1 MTDGYDPAYDPT
13 DDLRCQWN
21 EPVGDEIGSEVAEQF
36 AKQFTDRIAAEAD
49 ARLEEYEKQKQM
61 TKEEFNTIEVYQV
74 AIHQIGGAYDHTVI
88 ATREALAI
96 TIDNAIAESE
106 KTGGHVYVKKVK
118 MNRRKTTT

>member
-1 MTDGYDPAYDPT
+1 MGDVYDPT

-21 EPVGDEIGSEVAEQF
+21 EPVGDEIGSEVAEKF

-61 TKEEFNTIEVYQV
+61 AKEEFVAVEVYQV
-74 AIHQIGGAYDHTVI
+74 AIHQLGGSHDEIVV

-96 TIDNAIAESE
+96 TIDNALTETE
-106 KTGGHVYVKKVK
+106 KRGGHVYVKKVK
-118 MNRRKTTT
+118 LNRKKIAT